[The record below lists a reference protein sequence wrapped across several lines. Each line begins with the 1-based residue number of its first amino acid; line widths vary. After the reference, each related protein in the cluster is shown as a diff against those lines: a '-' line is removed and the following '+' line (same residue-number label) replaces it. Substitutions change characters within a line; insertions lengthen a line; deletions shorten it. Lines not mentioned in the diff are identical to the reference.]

1 MDRRHGQLHA
11 EFDQHVTMVFFASL
25 GLAWWCPTWQTGQ
38 RHSAAELD
46 RGVTTE
52 DPTPAFV
59 SHQISTL
66 RSEERK
72 MWRKFSL
79 AKSEIEGE
87 ILKI

>member
-1 MDRRHGQLHA
+1 
-11 EFDQHVTMVFFASL
+11 MVFFASL

-38 RHSAAELD
+38 SHSAAELD

-72 MWRKFSL
+72 FSL